1 MPLNLDSLSKA
12 IDSLSRAILVVEKYK
27 DSPDRDMLETVRAG
41 VIQSFEVSY
50 EQCWK
55 MIQRWIRENRTPED
69 GDNPRT
75 RKELFRRA
83 ARYGLIVDPVPWF
96 TYGEA
101 RNLSSH
107 TYDKTRAESVYEIA
121 RNFLGD
127 AQYLLHQLEEMND

>member
-12 IDSLSRAILVVEKYK
+12 IDSLSRAILVVGKYK

-69 GDNPRT
+69 AEHPRT
-75 RKELFRRA
+75 RKELFRLA
-83 ARYGLIVDPVPWF
+83 ARYGLIDDPIPWF
-96 TYGEA
+96 SYGDA

-107 TYDKTRAESVYEIA
+107 TYDEQRAMSVFETA
-121 RNFLGD
+121 KHFLHD
-127 AQYLLHQLEEMND
+127 AQFLLRQMEKMND